1 MRSRHGSICDLQQRC
16 NTPSR
21 NFMFR
26 IFPAVRHVRVARL
39 HSVCLKSRASL
50 RGVLLRNS
58 WLGRGLHIRA
68 RGIMN
73 SGSEGC
79 VPYISPLRCFTRMD
93 FQCSHA
99 LTAIATSRPV
109 ASARTFLQYLLLL
122 LPISK
127 LDGSVCYMAAQ
138 CSDHTKFSATRHA
151 CRTEETLN

>member
-1 MRSRHGSICDLQQRC
+1 MRSRHGSICDLRQRC
-16 NTPSR
+16 STPSR
-21 NFMFR
+21 DFMFR

-50 RGVLLRNS
+50 RGVLLSNS

-79 VPYISPLRCFTRMD
+79 VPYISPLQCFARMD
-93 FQCSHA
+93 FQFHA

-109 ASARTFLQYLLLL
+109 ERQNLSAIFITPAPNQQT
-122 LPISK
+122 
-127 LDGSVCYMAAQ
+127 GSVMAAQ
-138 CSDHTKFSATRHA
+138 CSDHTMRNSAPYA

>member
-1 MRSRHGSICDLQQRC
+1 MRSRHGSICDLRQRC
-16 NTPSR
+16 STPSR
-21 NFMFR
+21 DFMFR

-50 RGVLLRNS
+50 RGVLLSNS

-79 VPYISPLRCFTRMD
+79 VPYISPLQCFARMD
-93 FQCSHA
+93 FQFPCFDCNCNITPSSERQN
-99 LTAIATSRPV
+99 LSAIVITPAPNQQTGRLCMLHGGSMQRPH
-109 ASARTFLQYLLLL
+109 Q
-122 LPISK
+122 
-127 LDGSVCYMAAQ
+127 
-138 CSDHTKFSATRHA
+138 FSATRHA